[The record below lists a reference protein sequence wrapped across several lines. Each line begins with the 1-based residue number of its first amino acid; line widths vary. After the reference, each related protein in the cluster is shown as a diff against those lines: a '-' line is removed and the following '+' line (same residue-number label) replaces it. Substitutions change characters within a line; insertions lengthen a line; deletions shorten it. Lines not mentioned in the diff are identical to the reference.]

1 MSCNCKK
8 ALELEKKYGVE
19 VKETLLQ
26 KTSRVT
32 MKIAVLLIGLI
43 ISIVAVPVVISIL
56 IYNQVFRGGKGIT
69 IPSKLSKFIL

>member
-32 MKIAVLLIGLI
+32 MKIAVLLIGFI